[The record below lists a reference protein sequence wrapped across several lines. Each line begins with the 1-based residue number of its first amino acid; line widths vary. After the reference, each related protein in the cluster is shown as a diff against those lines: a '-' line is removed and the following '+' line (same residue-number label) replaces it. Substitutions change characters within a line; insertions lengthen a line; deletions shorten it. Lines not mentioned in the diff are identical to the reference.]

1 MLNWPL
7 HTLAVRSRLSLS
19 TLRRLEEDGALISE
33 RSRMKATDALREGG
47 IRFVQINDRV
57 VGIVLIDDAV
67 AACTVP

>member
-1 MLNWPL
+1 
-7 HTLAVRSRLSLS
+7 
-19 TLRRLEEDGALISE
+19 
-33 RSRMKATDALREGG
+33 MKATDALREGG